1 MASRVPRHAPG
12 GTAPMSRRKVT
23 AGLAAIPLAAIGLT
37 VHRSAATAQS
47 NQKER
52 QTMPANAFVYTELQA
67 SVPFTDVPWE
77 KLNAAIAA
85 QPGFV
90 DKTWFSGLGNHSVG
104 GLYGFASVDDA
115 LLYCTDFFPAL
126 ARDFGVAQTTRVFD
140 NQATAEASAA
150 MDAPHFGGR
159 VKAEPRAFVYTEV
172 QVAVPFE
179 NAPWQDRNPVL
190 RRQKGL
196 LSKIW
201 LSGHNTNTLGGLDAF
216 DTVENALD
224 FAINEFPK
232 TTAAMNAAFYTRVFD
247 ARVTEAA
254 SRGLNSPYYL

>member
-1 MASRVPRHAPG
+1 MSSRVPRHAPG
-12 GTAPMSRRKVT
+12 KAALMSRRRVT
-23 AGLAAIPLAAIGLT
+23 AALAAIPLAAVGLT
-37 VHRSAATAQS
+37 ARNAAAPAQS
-47 NQKER
+47 NQKEN
-52 QTMPANAFVYTELQA
+52 QTMPTNAFVYTELQA

-90 DKTWFSGLGNHSVG
+90 DKTWLSGLGTHSVG
-104 GLYGFASVDDA
+104 GLYSFASVDDA
-115 LLYCTDFFPAL
+115 LLYCTEFFPAL

-150 MDAPHFGGR
+150 MDAPHFGG
-159 VKAEPRAFVYTEV
+159 KITTEPGAFVYTEV

-179 NAPWQDRNPVL
+179 NAPWRDRNPVL
-190 RRQKGL
+190 REQKGL
-196 LSKIW
+196 LSKVW
-201 LSGHNTNTLGGLDAF
+201 LSGHNTNSLGGLDAF

-224 FAINEFPK
+224 FALNDFPK
-232 TTAAMNAAFYTRVFD
+232 TAATMNAAFYTRVFD